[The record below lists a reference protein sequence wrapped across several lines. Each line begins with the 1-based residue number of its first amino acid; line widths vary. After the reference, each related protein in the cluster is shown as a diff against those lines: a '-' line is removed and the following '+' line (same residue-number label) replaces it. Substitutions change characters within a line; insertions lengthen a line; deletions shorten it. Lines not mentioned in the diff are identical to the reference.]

1 VSRLGFVVVLVA
13 AMTAVLVSVQPAGG
27 SGACKPIK
35 GMVDAQLQTSVGELV
50 LQGVVEATLGGVPVT
65 GSIVTVLSTPIQ
77 GIGSVDNPE
86 PTEGFGEAEVEDL
99 EKRERRT
106 IATADS
112 GLFIPTQQ
120 ASVFLLVMHAQV
132 TGLDFGEMH
141 YQGIVDLETDAAAWD
156 ISGAV
161 CL

>member
-27 SGACKPIK
+27 RGRVSRSK

-156 ISGAV
+156 ISGAL